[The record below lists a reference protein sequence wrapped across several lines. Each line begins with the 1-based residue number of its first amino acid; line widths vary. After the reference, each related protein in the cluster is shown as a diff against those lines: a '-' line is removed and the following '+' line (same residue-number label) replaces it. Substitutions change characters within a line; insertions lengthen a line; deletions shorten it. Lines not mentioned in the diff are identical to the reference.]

1 MGTHPIFES
10 DFDCLTGKM
19 MRLARG
25 SRRFL
30 RYEQHKTHFGPQQT
44 RNAQLIKAIGKNK
57 MTEAEFFAWEYKK
70 HCMLA
75 TGMYLLWTA
84 LCYDDKW
91 DSISYLVKTG
101 QAPAMYPNVPVSELK
116 WTPFNFGPLG

>member
-1 MGTHPIFES
+1 
-10 DFDCLTGKM
+10 
-19 MRLARG
+19 
-25 SRRFL
+25 
-30 RYEQHKTHFGPQQT
+30 
-44 RNAQLIKAIGKNK
+44 

-75 TGMYLLWTA
+75 TGMYLLWTG

-101 QAPAMYPNVPVSELK
+101 QAPAVSL
-116 WTPFNFGPLG
+116 FFS

>member
-1 MGTHPIFES
+1 
-10 DFDCLTGKM
+10 
-19 MRLARG
+19 
-25 SRRFL
+25 
-30 RYEQHKTHFGPQQT
+30 
-44 RNAQLIKAIGKNK
+44 

-75 TGMYLLWTA
+75 TGMYLLWTG

-101 QAPAMYPNVPVSELK
+101 QAPAVSKFQQFREVFFVTNRDISLY
-116 WTPFNFGPLG
+116 TLTLRTIFFENLLYREVSIVS

>member
-1 MGTHPIFES
+1 
-10 DFDCLTGKM
+10 
-19 MRLARG
+19 
-25 SRRFL
+25 
-30 RYEQHKTHFGPQQT
+30 
-44 RNAQLIKAIGKNK
+44 

-75 TGMYLLWTA
+75 TGMYLLWTG

-101 QAPAMYPNVPVSELK
+101 QAPAVSLFFVNFKLTFFRDKSWPFSVHMLKLRTIHLIIYFPV
-116 WTPFNFGPLG
+116 